1 MRKQLLGLFIPLLVL
16 VMSATAAD
24 MTGKEVAA
32 SARLQKLEIAHG
44 QDGVQIEFKAKGTL
58 APKVST
64 LESPA
69 RIVVDL
75 PNTVMATAENRI
87 SVGRDG
93 VQQVRIGTDGHVPP
107 TTHVVVDMASSG
119 RHAELV
125 AGRDGTFTL
134 KIEGAE
140 LASRE
145 PVKAPQAAVTSAPV
159 ASAAVSPAPA
169 TMAPA
174 TVA

>member
-44 QDGVQIEFKAKGTL
+44 QDGVQIEFKAKGTI

-69 RIVVDL
+69 RIVVEL
-75 PNTVMATAENRI
+75 PNTVMATAQSRI
-87 SVGRDG
+87 SVGQDG
-93 VQQVRIGTDGHVPP
+93 VKGVRIGMDGQTPP
-107 TTHVVVDMASSG
+107 NKPVVLHLASIDSANSNPATSNLASH
-119 RHAELV
+119 RPYELV
-125 AGRDGTFTL
+125 TGPDGSF
-134 KIEGAE
+134 
-140 LASRE
+140 
-145 PVKAPQAAVTSAPV
+145 
-159 ASAAVSPAPA
+159 
-169 TMAPA
+169 
-174 TVA
+174 